1 MYDPQKA
8 ARKRLGWLIEDTW
21 KPYDVDEVR
30 VLEHHALTHTYMRG
44 EREKRERER
53 ERDR

>member
-8 ARKRLGWLIEDTW
+8 ARKRLGWLMEDTW

-30 VLEHHALTHTYMRG
+30 VFFFFFFITLRPRVE
-44 EREKRERER
+44 
-53 ERDR
+53 